1 MITPPVTRPV
11 NNGLQR
17 AAYTPEKQI
26 VTNVTNEINATVTT
40 QETHGFSVGQTI
52 RLRVPKEYGMEVNQR
67 GRVISVND
75 TVFVVGVDTSTL
87 LAFSAPTAVPNTP
100 SAFTDAQAV
109 ADSGEWNNIGKP

>member
-26 VTNVTNEINATVTT
+26 VTNVTNAMQATVTT
-40 QETHGFSVGQTI
+40 QGSHGFSVGQTI
-52 RLRVPKEYGMEVNQR
+52 RLIVPKAYGMEVNQR
-67 GRVISVND
+67 GRIISVND
-75 TVFVVGVDTSTL
+75 TVFVVGIDTSTN
-87 LAFSAPTAVPNTP
+87 LAFNTPTAVPNTP

-109 ADSGEWNNIGKP
+109 ADSGKWENTGRP